1 MTILQIFS
9 VMDHLGGMVYYLG
22 SCWLTFCRDR
32 HPFGQS
38 LSLSDTGARTPAYDL
53 SPLRANHNS
62 RLYTLHSTLYTLHF
76 TLYTLHFKNSK
87 LKSNQR
93 GAL

>member
-9 VMDHLGGMVYYLG
+9 VMDHLGVEYGLG

-38 LSLSDTGARTPAYDL
+38 LSLSDTGFDTPVYAV
-53 SPLRANHNS
+53 SPYGLII
-62 RLYTLHSTLYTLHF
+62 TLHF
-76 TLYTLHFKNSK
+76 TLYTLHFKNST